1 MSFNPSSP
9 LPGVFLFFV
18 NWPCKRNE
26 GANFRLP
33 CTTASLACS
42 PFVTDARSEVSSHP
56 ISAHMSANPNSPDR
70 AFLLERTRNIGIA
83 AHIDAGK
90 TTLTERILFYTG
102 MIHKIGEVHEGTT
115 VTDWMEQER
124 ERGITI
130 TSAATTCSW
139 LQRKEEGI
147 YKMYEDINM
156 RVNIIDTPG
165 HVDFTAEVER
175 SLRVLDGAVAVFCAV
190 AGVQPQSET
199 VWRQATK
206 YNVPRIAFVNKMDRT
221 GADFNA
227 AVDSMR
233 KKLGANAWPILIPL
247 GREDYLKG
255 QLDVIN
261 NKAVIYLDDDTMGS
275 VYEVRD
281 IPDDHK
287 ELVAKAYQDLV
298 DQMCDLDDEIGTLF
312 LEEKPISKEALKAA
326 IRRQTIAN
334 RFIPVAGGSAFKNKG
349 VQYLVDAV
357 IDYLPGPLDI
367 PPAKGHNPDTDEA
380 IPVHSDDNGK
390 FCSLAFKLW
399 SDPFVGKLVFFRVY
413 SGKLSKG
420 DTVYNP
426 RTNKRERISRIIQIQ
441 ADKREDVAT
450 CYSGDIAAIVGIKN
464 VTTGDTL
471 CDEDYPILLEPP
483 SFPDP
488 VISMS
493 VEPKTKVDQ
502 EKMGIGLQRLAEEDP
517 TFRVNTDVDTGQTI
531 IAGMGELHLEIIRDR
546 LFREFKVEANSG
558 KPQIAY
564 KETVLKSSEGEG
576 KLVKQSGGRG
586 QYGHVVV
593 KMTPNE
599 RGKGITIEN
608 KIVGGA
614 IPKEFIPPV
623 LKGLNEATL
632 NGVVGGY
639 PVIDVHVD
647 IVDGSFHDVDS
658 NELAFKMAAI
668 FAFKDALKKAQPIL
682 LEPVMKVENI
692 TPDEFQGDIMGDLNR
707 RRARIQGMETKGNL
721 CTIEAEV
728 PLAEMFGY
736 ATAIRS
742 LSKGRSSYSME
753 PSHFE
758 QVPTNVLNAVLD
770 AQKG

>member
-1 MSFNPSSP
+1 MS
-9 LPGVFLFFV
+9 
-18 NWPCKRNE
+18 
-26 GANFRLP
+26 A
-33 CTTASLACS
+33 TATA
-42 PFVTDARSEVSSHP
+42 PA
-56 ISAHMSANPNSPDR
+56 AAANPNSPDR
-70 AFLLERTRNIGIA
+70 AFPLERTRNIGIC

-130 TSAATTCSW
+130 TSAATTCAW
-139 LQRKEEGI
+139 LQKVEPDIFKLYDG
-147 YKMYEDINM
+147 INM

-175 SLRVLDGAVAVFCAV
+175 SLRVLDGAIAVFCGV

-227 AVDSMR
+227 AVETMR
-233 KKLGANAWPILIPL
+233 VKLGANDWPILIPL
-247 GREDYLKG
+247 GREDYLRG
-255 QLDVIN
+255 QIDVVN
-261 NKAVIYLDDDTMGS
+261 QKAVLYSDNDVMGS
-275 VYEVRD
+275 TYEVAD

-287 ELVAKAYQDLV
+287 ELAQKAYDDLIT
-298 DQMCDLDDEIGTLF
+298 QMTDLDEEIGMMF
-312 LEEKPISKEALKAA
+312 LEEKSICKQDLKAA

-334 RFIPVAGGSAFKNKG
+334 RFVPVAGGSAFKNKG

-357 IDYLPGPLDI
+357 VDYLPGPLDI
-367 PPAKGHNPDTDEA
+367 PPAKGQEPDDATPIDA
-380 IPVHSDDNGK
+380 IASDYAN
-390 FCSLAFKLW
+390 FSSLAFKLW

-426 RTNKRERISRIIQIQ
+426 RTRKRERISRLIQIQ
-441 ADKREDVAT
+441 ADKREDIDT
-450 CYSGDIAAIVGIKN
+450 CYSGDIAAIVGIRN
-464 VTTGDTL
+464 ITTGDTL
-471 CDEDYPILLEPP
+471 CDEDHPILLEPP
-483 SFPDP
+483 SFPEP
-488 VISMS
+488 VISMAI
-493 VEPKTKVDQ
+493 EPKTKVDQ
-502 EKMGIGLQRLAEEDP
+502 EKMGIALQRLAEEDP
-517 TFRVNTDVDTGQTI
+517 TFRVFTHEETGQTI

-546 LFREFKVEANSG
+546 MMREFKVEANAG

-564 KETVLKSSEGEG
+564 KETILAPADGEG
-576 KLVKQSGGRG
+576 KLIKQSGGRG
-586 QYGHVVV
+586 QYGHVIV
-593 KMTPNE
+593 KIAPNE
-599 RGKGITIEN
+599 RGKGVTVEN
-608 KIVGGA
+608 KTVGGT
-614 IPKEFIPPV
+614 IPKEYIPACI
-623 LKGLNEATL
+623 KGIEEGVL
-632 NGVVGGY
+632 NGIVGGY
-639 PVIDVHVD
+639 PVIDIHVD

-658 NELAFKMAAI
+658 NEMAFKLAAI
-668 FAFKDALKKAQPIL
+668 FSLKDAMKKAKPIL
-682 LEPVMKVENI
+682 LEPIMKVENI

-707 RRARIQGMETKGNL
+707 RRAKIQGIETKGHL
-721 CTIEAEV
+721 SSVSADV

-758 QVPTNVLNAVLD
+758 QVPAQVLAAVID
-770 AQKG
+770 SQKK

>member
-1 MSFNPSSP
+1 
-9 LPGVFLFFV
+9 
-18 NWPCKRNE
+18 
-26 GANFRLP
+26 
-33 CTTASLACS
+33 
-42 PFVTDARSEVSSHP
+42 
-56 ISAHMSANPNSPDR
+56 MSAVADTTVSTNPNSPDR
-70 AFLLERTRNIGIA
+70 AYALEKTRNIGIA

-130 TSAATTCSW
+130 TSAATTCFW
-139 LQRKEEGI
+139 EQRKEQGV
-147 YKMYEDINM
+147 YKAYEAIKM

-175 SLRVLDGAVAVFCAV
+175 SLRVLDGAIAVFCGV

-221 GADFNA
+221 GANFNNA
-227 AVDSMR
+227 INDMR
-233 KKLGANAWPILIPL
+233 TKLRANAWPVLIPI
-247 GREDYLKG
+247 GAEDQLKG
-255 QLDVIN
+255 QYDVIN
-261 NKAVIYLDDDTMGS
+261 KKAIIYLDDEKMGS
-275 VYEVRD
+275 NYVIEE
-281 IPDDHK
+281 IPEQAK
-287 ELVAKAYQDLV
+287 ELVDNAYNDLLTAIS
-298 DQMCDLDDEIGTLF
+298 DLDEEIGEAF
-312 LEEKPISKEALKAA
+312 LEEKPITIEMLKAG

-334 RFIPVAGGSAFKNKG
+334 KFVPVVGGSAFKNKG

-357 IDYLPGPLDI
+357 IDYLPSPIDI
-367 PPAKGHNPDTDEA
+367 PPAKGMDPDTLA
-380 IPVHSDDNGK
+380 PVDAVTDDNAK

-399 SDPFVGKLVFFRVY
+399 TDPFVGKLVFFRVY
-413 SGKLSKG
+413 SGKVTKG

-426 RTNKRERISRIIQIQ
+426 RTNKRDRISRLIQIQ
-441 ADKREDVAT
+441 ADKREDIDT
-450 CYSGDIAAIVGIKN
+450 IYSGDIAAIVGIKN

-471 CDEDYPILLEPP
+471 CDEDYALLLEPP

-493 VEPKTKVDQ
+493 IEPKTKLDQ
-502 EKMGIGLQRLAEEDP
+502 EKMGIALQRLAEEDP
-517 TFRVNTDVDTGQTI
+517 TFRVHTDEDTGQTI

-546 LFREFKVEANSG
+546 MLREFKVDANSG

-564 KETVLKSSEGEG
+564 RETITSKATGEG
-576 KLVKQSGGRG
+576 KLIKQSGGRG
-586 QYGHVVV
+586 QYGHVIVNV
-593 KMTPNE
+593 RPGE
-599 RGKGITIEN
+599 RGKGLVVEN
-608 KIVGGA
+608 KVVGGT
-614 IPKEFIPPV
+614 IPKEYIPACK
-623 LKGLNEATL
+623 KGVEEAVL

-639 PVIDVHVD
+639 PVIDVEID
-647 IVDGSFHDVDS
+647 IIDGSYHDVDS

-668 FAFKDALKKAQPIL
+668 FAVKDGFKKAGAIL
-682 LEPVMKVENI
+682 LEPIMKVENS
-692 TPDEFQGDIMGDLNR
+692 TPEEYQGDIMGDLSR
-707 RRARIQGMETKGNL
+707 RRASIKG
-721 CTIEAEV
+721 IEAKNNLSIINADV

-736 ATAIRS
+736 STAIRS

-758 QVPTNVLNAVLD
+758 QVPAQVLAAVLD
-770 AQKG
+770 QKGK

>member
-1 MSFNPSSP
+1 
-9 LPGVFLFFV
+9 
-18 NWPCKRNE
+18 
-26 GANFRLP
+26 
-33 CTTASLACS
+33 
-42 PFVTDARSEVSSHP
+42 
-56 ISAHMSANPNSPDR
+56 MSATLEAKATNPNSPNR
-70 AFLLERTRNIGIA
+70 AFPLERTRNIGIA

-139 LQRKEEGI
+139 LQRKEEGV
-147 YKMYEDINM
+147 YKMYEGIKM

-175 SLRVLDGAVAVFCAV
+175 SLRVLDGAIAVFCGV

-206 YNVPRIAFVNKMDRT
+206 YGVPRIAFVNKMDRT
-221 GADFNA
+221 GADFDA

-233 KKLGANAWPILIPL
+233 KKLGANAWPVLIPL
-247 GREDYLKG
+247 GREDYLTG
-255 QLDVIN
+255 QIDVLN
-261 NKAVIYLDDDTMGS
+261 QKAVIYVEDGQQGS
-275 VYEVRD
+275 TYEVKE
-281 IPDDHK
+281 IPEDHK
-287 ELVAKAYQDLV
+287 AIAEKAYQDLIE
-298 DQMCDLDDEIGTLF
+298 QMCDLDEEIGMLF
-312 LEEKPISKEALKAA
+312 LEEKPISKEMLKAA

-334 RFIPVAGGSAFKNKG
+334 RFVPVAGGSAFKNKG

-357 IDYLPGPLDI
+357 VDYLPGPLDI
-367 PPAKGHNPDTDEA
+367 PAAKGLNPDNLEPMEVT
-380 IPVHSDDNGK
+380 SDDNAK

-441 ADKREDVAT
+441 ADKREDIDT

-464 VTTGDTL
+464 ITTGDTL
-471 CDEDYPILLEPP
+471 CDEDHPILLEPP

-488 VISMS
+488 VISMA
-493 VEPKTKVDQ
+493 VEPKTKIDQ
-502 EKMGIGLQRLAEEDP
+502 EKMGIALQRLAEEDP
-517 TFRVNTDVDTGQTI
+517 TFRVFTNEDTGQTI

-546 LFREFKVEANSG
+546 MLREFKVEANSG

-564 KETVLKSSEGEG
+564 KETILAPADGEG

-593 KMTPNE
+593 KIAPNE

-608 KIVGGA
+608 KVVGGA

-623 LKGLNEATL
+623 IKGLNEAVL

-639 PVIDVHVD
+639 PVIDVHID
-647 IVDGSFHDVDS
+647 IVDGSYHDVDS

-668 FAFKDALKKAQPIL
+668 FALKDGLKKAKSIL

-692 TPDEFQGDIMGDLNR
+692 TPDEYQGDIMGDLNR
-707 RRARIQGMETKGNL
+707 RRARIQGMETKGSL
-721 CTIEAEV
+721 CTIAAEV